1 MLLRTLYRMLYGTA
15 QFNGRGRQPPS
26 TEDRMCFKNLME
38 QCDLFA
44 VFDGHSGSGV
54 ARYTVEVLPR
64 KIQEALKAAPD
75 ALKDLAKL
83 QGILKQIF
91 IEHDKD
97 LARNISRLGDS
108 GSTATVA
115 LITPTHVIVA
125 YIGDSPCFIMHPGT
139 GLILPGGE
147 MGKHEPTLA
156 AEAARIQ
163 RAGGSVELDE
173 MGIARVDGLMVS
185 RAFGDFSIK
194 FPDMDNPPYG
204 ADWTQM
210 KVTAHPDILVL
221 ERPESG
227 VLAIMSDGLVE
238 TDTNILKPLP
248 RVAVDIFNA
257 LKANAYDLSAA
268 AKAVVGAHVRA
279 SAGSNPKDYDGDDL
293 SLVIVDVGKTSA
305 SQSGGSSSTTILQ
318 SALNSINNRI
328 KSRKSKGKRRSK
340 TNKTNRLIKMFNV

>member
-1 MLLRTLYRMLYGTA
+1 MLYGTA

-44 VFDGHSGSGV
+44 VFDGHSGAGV
-54 ARYTVEVLPR
+54 ARYTNEMLPR
-64 KIQEALKAAPD
+64 KIYEELKASPEILTNLD
-75 ALKDLAKL
+75 KL
-83 QGILKQIF
+83 QSMLKRIF
-91 IEHDKD
+91 IDHDKD
-97 LARNISRLGDS
+97 LAKNISKLGDS

-115 LITPTHVIVA
+115 LITPTHIVVA
-125 YIGDSPCFIMHPGT
+125 YIGDSPCFIMNPLS

-173 MGIARVDGLMVS
+173 MGVPRVDGIMVS

-194 FPDMDNPPYG
+194 IKNIKNPPYS

-210 KVTAHPDILVL
+210 KVTAHPDILIM
-221 ERPESG
+221 ERPETG

-238 TDTNILKPLP
+238 TDTTILKPLP
-248 RVAVDIFNA
+248 RVAVDIYNA
-257 LKANAYDLSAA
+257 LKGHSYDLPAT
-268 AKAVVGAHVRA
+268 AKAVVMSHVME
-279 SAGSNPKDYDGDDL
+279 SSGSLPKNYDGDDL
-293 SLVIVDVGKTSA
+293 SLILVDVGKTSA
-305 SQSGGSSSTTILQ
+305 AQAINSIKQTGGTSILQ
-318 SALNSINNRI
+318 SALNTIHNRV
-328 KSRKSKGKRRSK
+328 KSLKSKGKRRNK
-340 TNKTNRLIKMFNV
+340 TNKQHRLIKMFEC

>member
-1 MLLRTLYRMLYGTA
+1 MLYGTA

-91 IEHDKD
+91 IEHDKE
-97 LARNISRLGDS
+97 LARNISKNGDS

-115 LITPTHVIVA
+115 LITPTHVVVA

-156 AEAARIQ
+156 AENARIM

-173 MGIARVDGLMVS
+173 MGVARVDGLMVS

-194 FPDMDNPPYG
+194 FPDLKNPPYG
-204 ADWTQM
+204 SDWTQM
-210 KVTAHPDILVL
+210 KVTAHPDILVM
-221 ERPESG
+221 ERPGSG

-238 TDTNILKPLP
+238 TDTTILKPLSQ
-248 RVAVDIFNA
+248 VAVDIFNA
-257 LKANAYDLSAA
+257 LKANSHDLPAA
-268 AKAVVGAHVRA
+268 ARTVVSRHVRA
-279 SAGSNPKDYDGDDL
+279 SCGSNPKDYDGDDL
-293 SLVIVDVGKTSA
+293 SLVLVDVGKTSA
-305 SQSGGSSSTTILQ
+305 SQVGGSSSTVVIQ

-328 KSRKSKGKRRSK
+328 LSRKSKGKRRNK
-340 TNKTNRLIKMFNV
+340 TNKTNRLIKMFTC

>member
-1 MLLRTLYRMLYGTA
+1 MLYGTA

-64 KIQEALKAAPD
+64 KIQEALKASPD
-75 ALKDLAKL
+75 ALTNIDKL
-83 QGILKQIF
+83 QSILKKVF
-91 IEHDKD
+91 VEHDKE

-115 LITPTHVIVA
+115 LITATHVIVA
-125 YIGDSPCFIMHPGT
+125 YIGDSPCFIMNPGT

-156 AEAARIQ
+156 VEASRIK
-163 RAGGSVELDE
+163 RAGGSIELDE
-173 MGIARVDGLMVS
+173 MGVARVDGLMVS

-194 FPDMDNPPYG
+194 FPDMNNPPYG

-210 KVTAHPDILVL
+210 KVTAHPDILVM
-221 ERPESG
+221 ERPETG

-248 RVAVDIFNA
+248 RVSVDVFNA
-257 LKANAYDLSAA
+257 LKATAYDLPAC
-268 AKAVVGAHVRA
+268 AKAVVNAHVRA
-279 SAGSNPKDYDGDDL
+279 SSGSNPKDYDGDDL
-293 SLVIVDVGKTSA
+293 SLVLVDVGKMSA
-305 SQSGGSSSTTILQ
+305 SQVGGSSSTTIIQ

-340 TNKTNRLIKMFNV
+340 TNKTNRLIKMFTC